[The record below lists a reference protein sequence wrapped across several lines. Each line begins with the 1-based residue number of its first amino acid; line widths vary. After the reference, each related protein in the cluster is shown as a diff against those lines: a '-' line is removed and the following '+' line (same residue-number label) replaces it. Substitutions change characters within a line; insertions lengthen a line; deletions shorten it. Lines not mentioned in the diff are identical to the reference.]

1 MKSILLILSLAALMI
16 PVITLTSCTN
26 SIAEEPHPPAPDP
39 VVVLQEQIETERQ
52 LRLTAEA
59 AVIDEALL
67 RRRWELAALAASIIA
82 MAGFLAGTAL
92 GSRGKR
98 HASATA

>member
-1 MKSILLILSLAALMI
+1 MKSILLILSLAALMV
-16 PVITLTSCTN
+16 PTTMLTSCTN
-26 SIAEEPHPPAPDP
+26 SIAEDRIPAALDP
-39 VVVLQEQIETERQ
+39 VAALQEQVEAERQ

-59 AVIDEALL
+59 AVMEEALL

-82 MAGFLAGTAL
+82 VAGFLAGTAL

-98 HASATA
+98 HAPDAA